1 MDFKLQVEADEMC
14 EVGTTA
20 RRIKFDVYTWLH
32 DKENA
37 DRWEF
42 GYRID
47 SSEGLRDEGVMS
59 HNYREDGIP
68 TKESM
73 TNWFEFYVEQN
84 LIEMSPE
91 RFLFSR

>member
-1 MDFKLQVEADEMC
+1 
-14 EVGTTA
+14 
-20 RRIKFDVYTWLH
+20 
-32 DKENA
+32 
-37 DRWEF
+37 
-42 GYRID
+42 
-47 SSEGLRDEGVMS
+47 MS

-73 TNWFEFYVEQN
+73 QKWFEFYVEQN